1 MPRSVA
7 VWCDWRSPNPIIAS
21 GVGGVAIVARAGVGT
36 TVVTHTLIAVVVRV
50 IGIVLAVVVE
60 SDTAMEQ

>member
-1 MPRSVA
+1 
-7 VWCDWRSPNPIIAS
+7 
-21 GVGGVAIVARAGVGT
+21 VAIVARAGVGT
-36 TVVTHTLIAVVVRV
+36 TVVTKTLIAVVVRV

>member
-1 MPRSVA
+1 M
-7 VWCDWRSPNPIIAS
+7 
-21 GVGGVAIVARAGVGT
+21 ARAGVVT
-36 TVVTHTLIAVVVRV
+36 TVVTKTLISVVVRV